1 MAKNDGPSP
10 MMEHYRKTKQNYQD
24 AILFYRLGDFYE
36 MFDDDAIKASRLLDL
51 TLTSKECGKGERA
64 PMCGVPYH
72 AADNYIA
79 KLVSFGEK
87 VAICEQLEDA
97 VKGKLVQRDVTKII
111 SAGTVT
117 ENNMLDEK
125 QNNYILSVSELNGV
139 YAISWAD
146 ITTGDFYAQ
155 NVKDDGSF
163 VELLSSIQ
171 KISPVEIIATPK
183 IAQLAN
189 NTMAV
194 KRAQIVRFSPY
205 SDWEFSVSRAYKT
218 LTAQFN
224 VHNLAG
230 FGLED
235 EKTIISCSGALISYL
250 NETQKRAISNLNAIE
265 IVDDGEFMHLN
276 DSAIKNLEII
286 KNMRDGKRYGSL
298 QWVID
303 KTRTAMGSRRLNNWL
318 LSPLQD
324 VEKIEYRQDGVSELF
339 NDALMRNAVKDLLT
353 SVKDTERLS
362 GKISNN
368 NITPRDCLQ
377 LSTSLSVF
385 PSIIFTLAGTNSQIL
400 RDIKDNIYDFS
411 DLTNLISHAISQDAP
426 LNLKDGGYIAE
437 GFDKELDRLR
447 EVSKNSNDILL
458 EMEERERQE
467 TGIKTLKIR
476 YNKVFGYYIEV
487 SNSFKDKVPYNY
499 VRKQTLT
506 TGERFITEEL
516 KKLEEEILSSKETC
530 LKIESEI
537 FSKIKSV
544 LDDNLLKIKRSS
556 KAIATLDVLLSFA
569 MVAKANNYCRPI
581 VNRDSELSLIQSRH
595 AVVEEIL
602 DGQFIA
608 NDCFMNDKTD
618 NMLII
623 TGPNMAGKSTY
634 MRQIA
639 LITIMAHVGSFVPC
653 KSAKIPL
660 TDKIFTRVGASDN
673 LISDQST
680 FMVEMNEVA
689 VILNKAT
696 KNSLLILDEVGRGTS
711 TFDGL
716 SIAWAVIE
724 YIVKKIG
731 AKTLFATHYH
741 ELSELEGKLDGV
753 KNYKICVKEENG
765 NIIFL
770 RKIKEGSA
778 NKSFGIEVASLAGVP
793 KEVTL
798 NARSILKR
806 LEQNDIGKNKKVD
819 EVEEDNTVE
828 SVIKEA
834 LLSEDLDNFSPRQA
848 LEFLYK
854 LKEIAKE

>member
-1 MAKNDGPSP
+1 MAKESGPSP
-10 MMEHYRKTKQNYQD
+10 MMEHYRNTKQKYQD

-36 MFDDDAIKASRLLDL
+36 MFDDDAIKASKLLDL

-64 PMCGVPYH
+64 PMCGVPFH
-72 AADNYIA
+72 SADNYIA

-97 VKGKLVQRDVTKII
+97 VKGKLVERDVIKII

-125 QNNYILSVSELNGV
+125 QNNYILSVAEFDGL

-155 NVKDDGSF
+155 NVVDDGSF
-163 VELLSSIQ
+163 VELINAIQ
-171 KISPVEIIATPK
+171 RISPVEIIAPNSLCQKT
-183 IAQLAN
+183 N

-194 KRAQIVRFSPY
+194 KRGQLIKFYPY
-205 SDWEFSVSRAYKT
+205 NEWEFSVSRAYKA
-218 LTAQFN
+218 LTTQFN

-230 FGLED
+230 FGIED
-235 EKTIISCSGALISYL
+235 NKSVISSAGALIAYL
-250 NETQKRAISNLNAIE
+250 NETQKRAISNLNSIE
-265 IVDDGEFMHLN
+265 IVESSEFMYLN
-276 DSAIKNLEII
+276 ETAIKNLELV

-324 VEKIEYRQDGVSELF
+324 VQKIEYRQQGVSELF
-339 NDALMRNAVKDLLT
+339 NNPLIRNAVKDLL
-353 SVKDTERLS
+353 SVVKDTERLS

-377 LSTSLSVF
+377 LSSSLSVF
-385 PSIIFTLAGTNSQIL
+385 PSIIFTLAGTSSKIL
-400 RDIKDNIYDFS
+400 NDIKDNIYDFTE
-411 DLTNLISHAISQDAP
+411 LTDLISHAISQNAP
-426 LNLKDGGYIAE
+426 INLKDGGYIAE

-447 EVSKNSNDILL
+447 EIGENSNKILL
-458 EMEERERQE
+458 QMEEREKE
-467 TGIKTLKIR
+467 STGIKTLKIR
-476 YNKVFGYYIEV
+476 FNKVFGYYIEV

-516 KKLEEEILSSKETC
+516 KNLEEEILTSKQTC

-537 FSKIKSV
+537 FAKIKTV
-544 LDDNLLKIKRSS
+544 LDENLLKIKRSS

-569 MVAKANNYCRPI
+569 TVAKANNYCKPTI
-581 VNRDSELSLIQSRH
+581 TLGGELNLVQSRH
-595 AVVEEIL
+595 AVVEQIL

-608 NDCFMNDKTD
+608 NDCLMNMSSD

-634 MRQIA
+634 MRQVA
-639 LITIMAHVGSFVPC
+639 LITILAHVGSFVPC
-653 KSAKIPL
+653 KTATVPI

-696 KNSLLILDEVGRGTS
+696 PYSLLILDEVGRGTS

-724 YIVKKIG
+724 YIVKNIR

-793 KEVTL
+793 KEVTTS
-798 NARSILKR
+798 ARTILKR
-806 LEQNDIGKNKKVD
+806 LEQNDIGKSKIQ
-819 EVEEDNTVE
+819 TVE
-828 SVIKEA
+828 VIKNDDSELKNA
-834 LLSEDLDNFSPRQA
+834 ILSEDFDNFSPRQA